1 MDSSSTS
8 HSSNKVGAV
17 DVRVR
22 ALQQLE
28 GADAV
33 RIAEEVLHEL
43 SAPQSHGVL
52 NSRREV
58 ACEVAVPP

>member
-1 MDSSSTS
+1 MY
-8 HSSNKVGAV
+8 
-17 DVRVR
+17 VRVR

-28 GADAV
+28 AV
-33 RIAEEVLHEL
+33 RMAAEVLHEL

>member
-1 MDSSSTS
+1 MNMLHDVGAAREGNMDSSSTS

-33 RIAEEVLHEL
+33 RIAEEVLHDC
-43 SAPQSHGVL
+43 Q
-52 NSRREV
+52 RRKV
-58 ACEVAVPP
+58 TAC